1 MTCLKHALDQ
11 TRVDAAWDVWVAM
24 YPWMNEENFK
34 SFNEF
39 KEEACKQQVQYTE
52 KTNEEIIEE
61 IEAVIKA
68 HEEKK
73 RGETN

>member
-1 MTCLKHALDQ
+1 
-11 TRVDAAWDVWVAM
+11 M

-39 KEEACKQQVQYTE
+39 KEEACKSTIEYTE
-52 KTNEEIIEE
+52 KTNDEIIEE